1 MDREVALAALT
12 LAVAG
17 PALLTGAA
25 WPQRNE
31 QPTSARQ
38 SERVAWRAL
47 WMPVLPAAIAVW
59 MLLGWA
65 TMEPRDAERLPDSL
79 IGFSLLF
86 GAIWLRALVRAGK
99 AAKPRRSAIVAGTV
113 GFWRPRI
120 VLAHDFMARLDAH
133 ELAAVRAHEA
143 MHVRHGDPLR
153 IWLAQLATDLQWPRP
168 GARRRFDEWR
178 RVMELARDEDARRA
192 GIDGADL
199 ASAVLVGAQMERAVP
214 GGAAL
219 LGSRTHLEDR
229 VARLLAPV
237 AADTPEPPTISTR
250 LAVAATCLVSAASGV
265 WLGETLVQML
275 IRSLP

>member
-1 MDREVALAALT
+1 MNREIVLAALT
-12 LAVAG
+12 LVLAG
-17 PALLTGAA
+17 PALLAGAA
-25 WPQRNE
+25 WPQHDH
-31 QPTSARQ
+31 PATSARQ
-38 SERVAWRAL
+38 WEQAAWRAV
-47 WMPVLPAAIAVW
+47 WMPVLPAAIALS

-65 TMEPRDAERLPDSL
+65 AMEPRDAERLPDSV

-86 GAIWLRALVRAGK
+86 GGIWLRALVRAAK
-99 AAKPRRSAIVAGTV
+99 TAKPRHSTVVAGTV
-113 GFWRPRI
+113 GFWRPRT
-120 VLAHDFMARLDAH
+120 VLANDFIARLDIH
-133 ELAAVRAHEA
+133 ELAAVHAHEA

-153 IWLAQLATDLQWPRP
+153 IWLAQLATDLQWPWP

-199 ASAVLVGAQMERAVP
+199 ASAVLVGAQMELAIP

-237 AADTPEPPTISTR
+237 AADTPEPPTATR
-250 LAVAATCLVSAASGV
+250 LAVAATCLVSAVSGA
-265 WLGETLVQML
+265 WLGETLVQIL

>member
-1 MDREVALAALT
+1 MDREVVLAALM
-12 LAVAG
+12 LAVVG
-17 PALLTGAA
+17 PALLAGAA

-38 SERVAWRAL
+38 WEAVAWRAL
-47 WMPVLPAAIAVW
+47 WMPVLPAAIALS

-65 TMEPRDAERLPDSL
+65 TMEPRDAERLPDSV

-86 GAIWLRALVRAGK
+86 GGIWLRALVRAAK
-99 AAKPRRSAIVAGTV
+99 AAKPGRSAVVAGTV
-113 GFWRPRI
+113 GFWHPRT
-120 VLAHDFMARLDAH
+120 VLAGDFIARLDIH

-178 RVMELARDEDARRA
+178 RVMELARDEEARHD

-199 ASAVLVGAQMERAVP
+199 ASAVLLGAQMELAAP
-214 GGAAL
+214 HGASL
-219 LGSRTHLEDR
+219 LGSRTYLEDR
-229 VARLLAPV
+229 IARLLAPV
-237 AADTPEPPTISTR
+237 AADTPELSNATR
-250 LAVAATCLVSAASGV
+250 LAVAATCLVSAVSGA
-265 WLGETLVQML
+265 WLGEALVQML
-275 IRSLP
+275 IRSWP